1 MTKKLGSN
9 MVEMKPIRLVCFVCE
24 WNEGRS
30 VHLEMSVRLKLK
42 RLGSKIIVMSAG
54 FSQADTV
61 NPLRKAFLLGLGVPM
76 SEIDAH
82 FSTIFNEKHARA
94 DLILVAELP
103 MKGKLV
109 QQWPGLTGRVM
120 TVKGF
125 VKGMNPSNENISEE
139 EAMMEDAGGK
149 DPDKKLMLY
158 VKHEQL
164 AAQVAQRLVEL
175 ETGRS
180 PFP

>member
-1 MTKKLGSN
+1 MET
-9 MVEMKPIRLVCFVCE
+9 KPIKLVCFVCE

-30 VHLEMSVRLKLK
+30 AHLEMSVRLKL
-42 RLGSKIIVMSAG
+42 RQHGSTIQVMSAG
-54 FSQADTV
+54 LSQADKV

-76 SEIDAH
+76 SEIDDH
-82 FSTIFNEKHARA
+82 HSTIFNKDHAKA

-103 MKGKLV
+103 MKEKLLRKWPQLKGKA
-109 QQWPGLTGRVM
+109 M

-125 VKGMNPSNENISEE
+125 IKGMSPLHEDISEE

-149 DPDKKLMLY
+149 DIDKKLHLY
-158 VKHEQL
+158 VAHERM
-164 AAQVAQRLVEL
+164 AEQVAERLINI
-175 ETGRS
+175 ETGKL